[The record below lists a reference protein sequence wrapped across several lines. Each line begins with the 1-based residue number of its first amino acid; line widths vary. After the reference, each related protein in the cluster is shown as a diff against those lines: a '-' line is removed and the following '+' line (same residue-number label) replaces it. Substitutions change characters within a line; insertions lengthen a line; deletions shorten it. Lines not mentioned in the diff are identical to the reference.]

1 MAFTPEPTQTPFWQ
15 DKNVRMIGLLLVT
28 LVTNTIGKKFGY
40 ALDPEAILG
49 FALTVIGFIVA
60 QKWKGAVVA
69 KAAIAADSA
78 EAQVKTLDDAAKAI
92 AASAGVP

>member
-1 MAFTPEPTQTPFWQ
+1 MAFTPEPTQTPFFE
-15 DKNVRMIGLLLVT
+15 DKNVRLIGLFLVT
-28 LVTNTIGKKFGY
+28 MLCNVVAKKFGM

-49 FALTVIGFIVA
+49 FALTVVTFVVA

-78 EAQVKTLDDAAKAI
+78 EATVKTLEDAAKTLKES
-92 AASAGVP
+92 ASTP